1 MPRRPRVGLLAAL
14 AVASAALSFAVAP
27 SFAAPIPPAAPSGGS
42 IPASDVVVNVTLG
55 ANDPVSG
62 ATVVARD
69 DLTGRVVSK
78 TTTTGSLGYAVLRM
92 RPMQSNRRITITAT
106 GGTSGVVGKL
116 SRTDDALAATVQRA
130 DADAA
135 IEVNVNPATTI
146 QAAYLDLRP
155 GATLANSEKTVARRL
170 RVAPGIPLDEAGR
183 YSRVAFSGEAFA
195 RASKGRGGIDSYADW
210 AAQRIARGAALP
222 TYAAPLP
229 PDDLP
234 LRRGALTKQENILGS
249 LVSSALGP
257 LAEYGGRLLFCEI
270 GIAALC
276 PNQTPPP
283 VRLPPEVLE
292 QFNRIEQGI
301 TNLQVQLTTI
311 EENLGRIERELVL
324 LSGTTLALNYGPE
337 QRAVEVLI
345 TATRVAAGL
354 RAQGRP
360 LPDDTRQALENA
372 LERRFAINSGCP
384 NFPALIGP
392 LPSAVLSLH
401 PGAVCTRGGL
411 PSGGLMQYAQRA
423 TARRV
428 GVVAAGQTQ
437 NTVDAAGD
445 WWLGELA
452 QNIFSANASSA
463 FALQRRIS
471 DRDTATTEATSAMFQ
486 DVLAEVDADGTGT
499 YFGARIPPSQVLAM
513 RPDGADAGTLYG
525 IGTYRAPGDCRGGTL
540 RPVLHR
546 FSQGEEEVLPFGGA
560 FQQFSA
566 SFYLPSGSGFA
577 DAPLNPFPR
586 QSLGAIPG
594 WVACTQAQLVEP
606 PAPVPGAPA
615 AAGWQPAARPPA
627 AEMTRT
633 MPFLR
638 SAALCHVHQQT
649 RSASGRIWFLGGGE
663 LCEPGDAVRPNQLV
677 VAYGR
682 AMGMLPNLQVSV
694 GSDSCRPWEIG
705 TSQVIPRETT
715 ASGGAAPVTPLVTAV
730 GMQCPVIDLTPN
742 ASDRDG
748 WNCVSANPEGQVATQ
763 PGGNAPPLRVTSSL
777 PWLDAPSRS
786 MGMYCPNWGWQPM
799 PSGSVNYSQHA
810 ASLAPSWNPRP
821 NGKLCSP
828 GLRQF
833 PFRQTEGNRV
843 GAGPPDRNVN
853 MPCAGGRLQEHIS
866 ALTRYWEPSESR
878 PPLSIRSQERS
889 GFRELGISSEAP
901 NWTANNGVAGDF
913 VVGPLYTSNAVGA
926 YVPGLSPGGPAPTGS
941 RLPGGPGPPGAVRD
955 LSVECVNP
963 CDAQNASVR
972 VRWRAP
978 ATSGSFSIQRYE
990 VGSSPRGGFDAFNIE
1005 YCFTNQCEMRQQA
1018 HRPLERDFGGC
1029 NTRDTECTIRN
1040 VNLQPPAGLRGRVFT
1055 VRAVNIR
1062 GVAGPTMGRRHELG
1076 LDAPTVTPATAALK
1090 VRWNTPL
1097 ARWWRQ
1103 GWNANRMRWSY
1114 TATASPGGRSC
1125 TVDATTGNA
1134 LNLEATTCTITGLD
1148 PGVKHTVTVAGT
1160 HINDRNQR
1168 EDLNS
1173 SPPSAPTFPG
1183 GRARPGAP
1191 AIVGVEAHPGRLRIK
1206 WSRPESDGFSRIT
1219 GYTATAQPGGA
1230 TCTTL
1235 DRLACDI
1242 DGLENG
1248 VEYTVTVTAT
1258 NELGTGPPSAA
1269 ITRSTPVLLP
1279 SAPRSPLVRESFTRI
1294 EVNWSAP
1301 ESDGGRPVT
1310 GYTATASPGGA
1321 TCTTTGAKGCT
1332 IEGLA
1337 SGTRYAV
1344 TVTATNEAGTG
1355 PSSEPASAVT
1365 AAMTVPGA
1373 PGRPSV
1379 ESLQGGAR
1387 AAWSAPVS
1395 DGGTPVTGYVATAM
1409 PGGAQCET
1417 TGATE
1422 CVIRDLAAGTAHRVS
1437 VVAINTLGAGAPS
1450 PLSDA
1455 VTPQQ
1460 KARAATGAAA
1470 GPFGIASPTT
1480 VPALPQSGA
1489 AAAAQRPLLA
1499 GVALRPRTLVPGLG
1513 GRLTYTLARPAAIT
1527 ITFTRGAGRGRDRVV
1542 RRIPAGRLGALAGDS
1557 RVRVLHTP
1565 ANARRMRAGAW
1576 RMTVEARDAAGAVMR
1591 RTVPISVRTRR

>member
-1 MPRRPRVGLLAAL
+1 MPPRPRAGLLAAV
-14 AVASAALSFAVAP
+14 AVASAALPFAVAP

-92 RPMQSNRRITITAT
+92 RPMQSKRHITITAT
-106 GGTSGVVGKL
+106 GGTSGSVGKL

-130 DADAA
+130 AADAA

-146 QAAYLDLRP
+146 QAAYLDIRP

-195 RASKGRGGIDSYADW
+195 RAAKGRGGINAYADW
-210 AAQRIARGAALP
+210 AAQRIARGTALP
-222 TYAAPLP
+222 NYAAPLP

-234 LRRGALTKQENILGS
+234 LRGGALGKQENILGS
-249 LVSSALGP
+249 LAASALAP

-301 TNLQVQLTTI
+301 SNLSSQITSVRQDLDDLARAV
-311 EENLGRIERELVL
+311 NRLERGFVDMTGDLR
-324 LSGTTLALNYGPE
+324 TLAYENE
-337 QRAVEVLI
+337 RSAVNAVVRNVRI
-345 TATRVAAGL
+345 AAGL
-354 RAQGRP
+354 RAQGDEVRP
-360 LPDDTRQALENA
+360 ELRDALENSF
-372 LERRFAINSGCP
+372 LQRVSINDGCP
-384 NFPALIGP
+384 NYRALIGE
-392 LPSAVLSLH
+392 LPRAVVPLH
-401 PGAVCTRGGL
+401 PTAACTTPVGG
-411 PSGGLMQYAQRA
+411 GVRADGLMQYAQRRAA
-423 TARRV
+423 TLV

-437 NTVDAAGD
+437 GQVDSAGD
-445 WWLGELA
+445 FWLGHLA
-452 QNIFSANASSA
+452 LNIFSANASSA
-463 FALQRRIS
+463 FAVERGRS
-471 DRDTATTEATSAMFQ
+471 TRDRATIEATADMFQ
-486 DVLAEVDADGTGT
+486 DAIATIDLDGTGT
-499 YFGARIPPSQVLAM
+499 YFGARIPTNQVLAM
-513 RPDGADAGTLYG
+513 SPDGTEVGTLYG
-525 IGTYRAPGDCRGGTL
+525 IGTYRDPGDCRGGTL

-546 FSQGEEEVLPFGGA
+546 FNQGESEFLSRFGPDE
-560 FQQFSA
+560 FSL

-577 DAPLNPFPR
+577 DAETRLVNPR
-586 QSLGAIPG
+586 QTLGAIPG
-594 WVACTQAQLVEP
+594 WVACTPAQLLQPPP
-606 PAPVPGAPA
+606 PAPSAPA
-615 AAGWQPAARPPA
+615 APGWQPAARPADADMQRIRGP
-627 AEMTRT
+627 
-633 MPFLR
+633 LR
-638 SAALCHVHQQT
+638 AAALCQVQDLIRSQNAQGPQFQAGGDICVA
-649 RSASGRIWFLGGGE
+649 RSAGSAKLPDQIDLAWTFPAQYRG
-663 LCEPGDAVRPNQLV
+663 V
-677 VAYGR
+677 
-682 AMGMLPNLQVSV
+682 LPNLQVSV
-694 GSDSCRPWEIG
+694 GNEACRPWEIG
-705 TSQVIPRETT
+705 TSQVIPR
-715 ASGGAAPVTPLVTAV
+715 ASSGNVNELVTAV

-742 ASDRDG
+742 ARARDG
-748 WNCVSANPEGQVATQ
+748 WNCVSANPQGQVATA
-763 PGGNAPPLRVTSSL
+763 PGHNAPPLRVTSSL
-777 PWLDAPSRS
+777 RVLNNRS
-786 MGMYCPNWGWQPM
+786 MGGYCPNWGWLPL
-799 PSGSVNYSQHA
+799 PRGSVNYSQHA
-810 ASLAPSWNPRP
+810 ASLKSSWRPLP
-821 NGKLCSP
+821 NGRYCSP
-828 GLRQF
+828 GFRQF
-833 PFRQTEGNRV
+833 PFQAVEGRDGGSV
-843 GAGPPDRNVN
+843 ETSVN
-853 MPCAGGRLQEHIS
+853 MPCATRLQEQIA
-866 ALTRYWEPSESR
+866 ALTRYWEPRALNSGAFRSF
-878 PPLSIRSQERS
+878 RSQERT

-926 YVPGLSPGGPAPTGS
+926 YVPGLSPGGPVPTGS
-941 RLPGGPGPPGAVRD
+941 RLPGGPRPPGAVRD
-955 LSVECVNP
+955 LTAQCVDP
-963 CDAQNASVR
+963 CTGRDVSLR
-972 VRWRAP
+972 LRWRAP
-978 ATSGSFSIQRYE
+978 TSSGTFPIRSYE
-990 VGSSPRGGFDAFNIE
+990 VRATRSEVSGGVNPTLGSCD
-1005 YCFTNQCEMRQQA
+1005 
-1018 HRPLERDFGGC
+1018 
-1029 NTRDTECTIRN
+1029 TRATECTIRN
-1040 VNLQPPAGLRGRVFT
+1040 LDLSVRGGILVRVWAANRLGLT
-1055 VRAVNIR
+1055 
-1062 GVAGPTMGRRHELG
+1062 GPSSHVTARLG
-1076 LDAPTVTPATAALK
+1076 LDAPTLTPVEGGVR
-1090 VRWNTPL
+1090 VRWNVP
-1097 ARWWRQ
+1097 RVEWWSQSAGVRT
-1103 GWNANRMRWSY
+1103 Y

-1125 TVDATTGNA
+1125 SAEGFRGFQPTF
-1134 LNLEATTCTITGLD
+1134 CTITGLE
-1148 PGVKHTVTVAGT
+1148 PGVQYTVTLAGLAT
-1160 HINDRNQR
+1160 ISVGGGRTQLFVLDP
-1168 EDLNS
+1168 
-1173 SPPSAPTFPG
+1173 SPPSAPAFPG
-1183 GRARPGAP
+1183 VRARPGAP
-1191 AIVGVEAHPGRLRIK
+1191 AIVGVEAHPGRLRIA
-1206 WSRPESDGFSRIT
+1206 WSRPGSDGFSRIT

-1230 TCTTL
+1230 TCTSL

-1269 ITRSTPVLLP
+1269 ITRSTPVLVP

-1301 ESDGGRPVT
+1301 ESDGGRPIT

-1321 TCTTTGAKGCT
+1321 TCTTTGEKGCT

-1365 AAMTVPGA
+1365 TAMTVPGA

-1379 ESLQGGAR
+1379 ESLQGGAH

-1395 DGGTPVTGYVATAM
+1395 DGGTPVTGYVATAT

-1422 CVIRDLAAGTAHRVS
+1422 CVIRGLAAGTAHRVS

-1455 VTPQQ
+1455 VTPQK

-1470 GPFGIASPTT
+1470 GPFEIASPTT
-1480 VPALPQSGA
+1480 VPALPQPGA

-1576 RMTVEARDAAGAVMR
+1576 SMTVEARDAAGAVMR
-1591 RTVPISVRTRR
+1591 RTVPIRVRTRR